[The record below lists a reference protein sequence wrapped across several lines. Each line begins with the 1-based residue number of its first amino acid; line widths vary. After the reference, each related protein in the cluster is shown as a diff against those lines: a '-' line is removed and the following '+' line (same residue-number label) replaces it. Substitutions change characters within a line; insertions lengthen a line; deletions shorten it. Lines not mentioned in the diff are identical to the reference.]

1 MRSSKP
7 KYSQTQNQELETKAF
22 MVLAQTTQ
30 ALSIP
35 EICSQD
41 FTLANQTPQKMAR
54 VLNNLCDLGAVIKA
68 KDKAKR
74 RMVYMSMS
82 SYNDMMNS
90 GVLDNIK
97 EA

>member
-7 KYSQTQNQELETKAF
+7 KYSQAQNQELETKAF

-54 VLNNLCDLGAVIKA
+54 ILNNLCDLGAVIKA
-68 KDKAKR
+68 KDKTKG

-90 GVLDNIK
+90 EVLDSIK

>member
-68 KDKAKR
+68 KDKTKG

-90 GVLDNIK
+90 EVLDNTK

>member
-35 EICSQD
+35 EICGQD
-41 FTLANQTPQKMAR
+41 FTLSTQTPQKMAR
-54 VLNNLCDLGAVIKA
+54 VLNNLCDMGAVIKA
-68 KDKAKR
+68 KDKAKG

-82 SYNDMMNS
+82 SYNDMMN
-90 GVLDNIK
+90 GGYDND
-97 EA
+97 

>member
-68 KDKAKR
+68 KDKTKGR
-74 RMVYMSMS
+74 IVYMSMS

>member
-7 KYSQTQNQELETKAF
+7 KYSQMQNQELETKAF

-30 ALSIP
+30 ALTIP

-41 FTLANQTPQKMAR
+41 FALVNQTPQKMAR
-54 VLNNLCDLGAVIKA
+54 VLNNLCDMGAVIKA
-68 KDKAKR
+68 KDKSKG

-82 SYNDMMNS
+82 SYNDMMN
-90 GVLDNIK
+90 GDNND
-97 EA
+97 

>member
-7 KYSQTQNQELETKAF
+7 KYPQMQNQELETKAF

-30 ALSIP
+30 ALTIP
-35 EICSQD
+35 EICGQD
-41 FTLANQTPQKMAR
+41 FVLSTQTPQKMAR

-68 KDKAKR
+68 KDKSKG

-82 SYNDMMNS
+82 SYNDMMNNPS
-90 GVLDNIK
+90 L
-97 EA
+97 

>member
-1 MRSSKP
+1 MRSSKS

-41 FTLANQTPQKMAR
+41 FTLANQTPQKIAR

-68 KDKAKR
+68 KDKTKG